1 MKWNDDKTITI
12 TPPKRPKK
20 ITGTRFAAIMG
31 LNKWTTPFN
40 AWCAIT
46 RTYEEPFEDT
56 IYTVAGKTI
65 EPKQAEF
72 MKKSYFMTNLITPTD
87 VYGADYFQKTWGDF
101 FKDSPIFGGM
111 WDYLLVDKDGK
122 PTTVLEM
129 KTTKRSEDWV
139 EDVPEYYALQAA
151 LYAYLLGVDDVIMV
165 CSFLGDK
172 DYENPDAY
180 QCSTENT
187 IVRPFKLSE
196 RYPELKK
203 TIKKVEKWWKTHV
216 EGGVSPKFDEKA
228 DADILKVLRD
238 NNLSPDT
245 DIAALVAEAEQLKKH
260 IDEVK
265 GTVADDEKRY
275 KTITDMLK
283 KEAISQFKEGDKTVT
298 ISGASFD
305 WITSKTMK
313 DPGYDMAK
321 MQEDGIDIEKYHGTP
336 EPQYRFTP
344 KARKE
349 SA

>member
-1 MKWNDDKTITI
+1 MTKRQIIKW
-12 TPPKRPKK
+12 
-20 ITGTRFAAIMG
+20 
-31 LNKWTTPFN
+31 L
-40 AWCAIT
+40 
-46 RTYEEPFEDT
+46 
-56 IYTVAGKTI
+56 
-65 EPKQAEF
+65 
-72 MKKSYFMTNLITPTD
+72 
-87 VYGADYFQKTWGDF
+87 DF

-245 DIAALVAEAEQLKKH
+245 DIVALVAEAEQLKKH

-305 WITSKTMK
+305 WVTSKTMK